1 MDTFISDE
9 VIQGLERAKER
20 AIRKENKLCVHMGS
34 NVYSVIRLWENGF
47 ALNAKTDPKLRGL
60 VSVFDGS
67 KMLYQCLIVCSAQ
80 EAGEVHYEFKR
91 QTGTEYQPA
100 VDFVLDRSKPIALL
114 G

>member
-20 AIRKENKLCVHMGS
+20 AIRKENKLCVHMGN